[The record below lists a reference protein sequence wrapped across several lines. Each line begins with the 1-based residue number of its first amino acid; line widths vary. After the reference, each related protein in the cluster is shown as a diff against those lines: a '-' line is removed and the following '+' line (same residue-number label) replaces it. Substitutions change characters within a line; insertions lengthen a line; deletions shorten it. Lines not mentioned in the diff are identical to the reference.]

1 MGQTLTL
8 DDALLQQVVF
18 IFDHSIAVNEPTCQN
33 EVLIYHLITSF
44 YLVLKVE
51 GNCALTFDAFEEL
64 CRGLPE
70 YRMLNVELDPKLEV
84 LSWVLD
90 QIHIY

>member
-1 MGQTLTL
+1 M
-8 DDALLQQVVF
+8 F
-18 IFDHSIAVNEPTCQN
+18 IFDHSIAVNDPTCQN

-51 GNCALTFDAFEEL
+51 GHCALSFDAFEQM

-70 YRMLNVELDPKLEV
+70 YKMLNVELDPEQAQLY
-84 LSWVLD
+84 WFLD
-90 QIHIY
+90 QNHVY